1 MPSAIAVKD
10 LVKKFAETTAVD
22 GLSFSVERGE
32 IFGLV
37 GPDGAG
43 KTTTMRMLVGVLLP
57 SSGTAEVAGFDIVR
71 QAEEIKK
78 RIGYMSQKFSLYGEL
93 TVQENLD
100 FFADLYLVPQR
111 EKAERQKR
119 LLQFSKLGPFVSR
132 QARHLSGGMKQKLG
146 LSCALIHTPEI
157 LFLDEPT
164 TGVDPVSRRELWEI
178 VYDLLEEQVTVFVST
193 PYMDEAER
201 CSRVAFIHHG
211 KILALDDP
219 KRLKATSE
227 REVFEVK
234 IKNPRQ
240 WRERLEGLP
249 GLLELEIFGD
259 KLHLSFAKGEM
270 QEKAVAEALSQ
281 KGATADSVRRI
292 VPSLEDLFI
301 SLVKNQ
307 AANG

>member
-1 MPSAIAVKD
+1 MPAAIVVKD
-10 LVKKFAETTAVD
+10 LVKKFAQTTAVD

-57 SSGTAEVAGFDIVR
+57 SSGTAEVAGLDVVR

-93 TVQENLD
+93 SVQENLN
-100 FFADLYLVPQR
+100 FFADLYLVPPQ

-119 LLQFSKLGPFVSR
+119 LLHFSKLGPFVDR

-178 VYDLLEEQVTVFVST
+178 VYDLLEENVTVFVST

-201 CSRVAFIHHG
+201 CSRVAFIHKG

-219 KRLKATSE
+219 KRLKTTGG

-234 IKNPRQ
+234 VKNPRR
-240 WRERLEGLP
+240 WREGLEGLP

-259 KLHLSFAKGEM
+259 KLHLSFVRGGME
-270 QEKAVAEALSQ
+270 EGALEELLTG
-281 KGATADSVRRI
+281 KGAKADSVRRI
-292 VPSLEDLFI
+292 LPSLEDLFI
-301 SLVKNQ
+301 SLVKGSP
-307 AANG
+307 ASG

>member
-1 MPSAIAVKD
+1 MPPAIAVKD
-10 LVKKFAETTAVD
+10 LVKKFTQTTAVD

-43 KTTTMRMLVGVLLP
+43 KTTTMRILVGVMSP
-57 SSGTAEVAGFDIVR
+57 SSGTAEVAGFDVVR

-93 TVQENLD
+93 SVQENLD
-100 FFADLYLVPQR
+100 FFADLYLVSEP

-119 LLQFSKLGPFVSR
+119 LLHFSKLGPFVDR

-178 VYDLLEEQVTVFVST
+178 VYDLLEENVTVFVST

-201 CSRVAFIHHG
+201 CSRVAFIHKG

-219 KRLKATSE
+219 KQLKATGD

-234 IKNPRQ
+234 VENPRQ
-240 WRERLEGLP
+240 WREGLEGLP

-270 QEKAVAEALSQ
+270 EERGLGELLAR
-281 KGATADSVRRI
+281 KGAEADSVRRI

-301 SLVKNQ
+301 SLVKSR

>member
-1 MPSAIAVKD
+1 MSTAIVLKN
-10 LVKKFAETTAVD
+10 LVKEFSGIRAVD

-43 KTTTMRMLVGVLLP
+43 KTTAMRMLVGILSP
-57 SSGTAEVAGFDIVR
+57 TSGTAEVAGFDVVR
-71 QAEEIKK
+71 QPEEIKK

-93 TVQENLD
+93 SVQENLD
-100 FFADLYLVPQR
+100 FFADIYLVSGR
-111 EKAERQKR
+111 EKEARQKR
-119 LLQFSKLGPFVSR
+119 LLHFSKLGPFVDR

-178 VYDLLEEQVTVFVST
+178 VYDLLEENVTIFVST

-201 CSRVAFIHHG
+201 CSRVAFIHKG

-219 KRLKATSE
+219 KQLKTTSG

-234 IKNPRQ
+234 VKNPRQ
-240 WRERLEGLP
+240 WRESLEELP
-249 GLLELEIFGD
+249 GLLEVEIFGD
-259 KLHLSFAKGEM
+259 KLHLSFPKGGME
-270 QEKAVAEALSQ
+270 ETALKELLARPEGVVESIR
-281 KGATADSVRRI
+281 KI

-301 SLVKNQ
+301 SLVKGQ
-307 AANG
+307 PSGG

>member
-1 MPSAIAVKD
+1 MPPAIVLKD
-10 LVKKFAETTAVD
+10 LVKEFSGEKAVD

-43 KTTTMRMLVGVLLP
+43 KTTTIRMLVGVLLP
-57 SSGTAEVAGFDIVR
+57 SSGTAEVVGFDIVR
-71 QAEEIKK
+71 QPEEIKK

-93 TVQENLD
+93 SVQENLD
-100 FFADLYLVPQR
+100 FFADLYLVSGP
-111 EKAERQKR
+111 EKEERQKQ
-119 LLQFSKLGPFVSR
+119 LLHFSKLGPFVSR
-132 QARHLSGGMKQKLG
+132 QARFLSGGMKQKLG

-178 VYDLLEEQVTVFVST
+178 VYDLLEENVTVFVST

-201 CSRVAFIHHG
+201 CSRVGFIHKG

-219 KRLKATSE
+219 KQLKATSE

-234 IKNPRQ
+234 VKNPRQ
-240 WRERLEGLP
+240 WRQRLEGLP

-259 KLHLSFAKGEM
+259 KLHLSFSRGNM
-270 QEKAVAEALSQ
+270 DEKTLNRFLAQKETEAE
-281 KGATADSVRRI
+281 SVRRI
-292 VPSLEDLFI
+292 SPSLEDLFI
-301 SLVKNQ
+301 SLVKSQ
-307 AANG
+307 PSSD

>member
-1 MPSAIAVKD
+1 MPPAIVLKN
-10 LVKKFAETTAVD
+10 LIKEFSGVRAVD

-57 SSGTAEVAGFDIVR
+57 TSGTAEVAGFDIVR
-71 QAEEIKK
+71 QPEEIKK

-93 TVQENLD
+93 SVQENLD
-100 FFADLYLVPQR
+100 FFADIYLVSNK
-111 EKAERQKR
+111 EKGDRQKR
-119 LLQFSKLGPFVSR
+119 LLRFSKLGPFVGR

-146 LSCALIHTPEI
+146 LSCALIHTPAI

-178 VYDLLEEQVTVFVST
+178 VYDLLEENVTVFVST

-201 CSRVAFIHHG
+201 CSRVGFIHKG

-219 KRLKATSE
+219 KRLKAASG

-234 IKNPRQ
+234 VKNPRR
-240 WRERLEGLP
+240 WRQSLERLS

-259 KLHLSFAKGEM
+259 KLHLSFSKGEM
-270 QEKAVAEALSQ
+270 EEQTLAGLLAQ
-281 KGATADSVRRI
+281 KGAAADSVRRI
-292 VPSLEDLFI
+292 LPSLEDLFI
-301 SLVKNQ
+301 SLVKSRP
-307 AANG
+307 ASG

>member
-1 MPSAIAVKD
+1 MPPAIAVKN
-10 LVKKFAETTAVD
+10 LVKKFAQATAVD

-43 KTTTMRMLVGVLLP
+43 KTTMMRMLVGVLLP
-57 SSGTAEVAGFDIVR
+57 SSGTAEVAGFDVVR

-93 TVQENLD
+93 SVQENLN
-100 FFADLYLVPQR
+100 FFADLYLVPEK

-119 LLQFSKLGPFVSR
+119 LLHFSKLGPFVDR

-178 VYDLLEEQVTVFVST
+178 VYDLLKENVTVFVST

-201 CSRVAFIHHG
+201 CSRVAFIHKG

-219 KRLKATSE
+219 KRLKASSG

-234 IKNPRQ
+234 VKNPRQ
-240 WRERLEGLP
+240 WRESLEHLP

-259 KLHLSFAKGEM
+259 KLHLSFAKGRME
-270 QEKAVAEALSQ
+270 EKELAELLSR
-281 KGATADSVRRI
+281 KEA
-292 VPSLEDLFI
+292 
-301 SLVKNQ
+301 
-307 AANG
+307 

>member
-1 MPSAIAVKD
+1 MPPAIVLKN
-10 LVKKFAETTAVD
+10 LVKEFSGVTAVD

-57 SSGTAEVAGFDIVR
+57 TSGTAEVAGFDIVR
-71 QAEEIKK
+71 QPEEIKK

-93 TVQENLD
+93 SVQENLD
-100 FFADLYLVPQR
+100 FFADLYLVSGS
-111 EKAERQKR
+111 EKEDRQKR

-132 QARHLSGGMKQKLG
+132 QARFLSGGMKQKLG
-146 LSCALIHTPEI
+146 LSCALIHTPQI

-178 VYDLLEEQVTVFVST
+178 VYDLLEENVTVFVST

-201 CSRVAFIHHG
+201 CSRVGFIHKG

-219 KRLKATSE
+219 RRLKTTSG

-234 IKNPRQ
+234 VKNPRR
-240 WRERLEGLP
+240 WRQRLEGLP
-249 GLLELEIFGD
+249 GLVELEIFGD
-259 KLHLSFAKGEM
+259 KLHLSFSRGNM
-270 QEKAVAEALSQ
+270 DEKTLAGLLAQRGAE
-281 KGATADSVRRI
+281 TDSVRRI
-292 VPSLEDLFI
+292 LPSLEDLFI
-301 SLVKNQ
+301 SLVKSQ
-307 AANG
+307 SPSD

>member
-43 KTTTMRMLVGVLLP
+43 KTTTMRMLVGVMSP

-93 TVQENLD
+93 SVQENLD
-100 FFADLYLVPQR
+100 FFADLYLVPKK
-111 EKAERQKR
+111 EKEGRQKR
-119 LLQFSKLGPFVSR
+119 LLQFSKLGPFVDR

-178 VYDLLEEQVTVFVST
+178 VYDLLEEHVTVFVST

-201 CSRVAFIHHG
+201 CSRVAFIHQG

-219 KRLKATSE
+219 KRLKTASG

-234 IKNPRQ
+234 IKNPRS

-259 KLHLSFAKGEM
+259 KLHLSFSKGTME
-270 QEKAVAEALSQ
+270 EKGLGELLSG

>member
-1 MPSAIAVKD
+1 MPPAIIVKN
-10 LVKKFAETTAVD
+10 LVKKFAESTAVD

-57 SSGTAEVAGFDIVR
+57 TSGTAEVAGFDVVR
-71 QAEEIKK
+71 QPEEIKK

-93 TVQENLD
+93 SVQENLD
-100 FFADLYLVPQR
+100 FFADIYLVPEQ
-111 EKAERQKR
+111 EKVEKQKR
-119 LLQFSKLGPFVSR
+119 LLQFSKLGPFVDR

-146 LSCALIHTPEI
+146 LSCALIHTPQI

-178 VYDLLEEQVTVFVST
+178 VYDLLEEKVTVFVST

-201 CSRVAFIHHG
+201 CSRVAFIHKG

-219 KRLKATSE
+219 KRLKATSG

-234 IKNPRQ
+234 VRNPRQ
-240 WRERLEGLP
+240 WRESLAGLP

-270 QEKAVAEALSQ
+270 DEKALAELLSP
-281 KGATADSVRRI
+281 KGAEADSVRRI
-292 VPSLEDLFI
+292 LPSLEDLFI
-301 SLVKNQ
+301 SLVKSRPV
-307 AANG
+307 NG